1 MFYALKSDSYNAAK
15 VNSARNWQNWDLTND
30 PYARVPT
37 KLED

>member
-1 MFYALKSDSYNAAK
+1 MQQQLT
-15 VNSARNWQNWDLTND
+15 ARNWQNWDLTND